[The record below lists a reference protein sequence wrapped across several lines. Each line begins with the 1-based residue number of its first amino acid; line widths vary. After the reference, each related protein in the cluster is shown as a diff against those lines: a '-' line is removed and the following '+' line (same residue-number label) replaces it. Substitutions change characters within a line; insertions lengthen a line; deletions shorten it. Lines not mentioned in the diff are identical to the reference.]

1 MTDVARETSPPIR
14 FTHLVEKMW
23 EDAAMIDPAY
33 SSADPWGA
41 LPPKGTA
48 EWYAALIGYLEGG
61 ADRQLTSNY
70 ASIRERLAQGL
81 SRQAFDRLRRM
92 TDIGT
97 EQLAAAI
104 AVPMRTLARRKVLK
118 ADESERLLRV
128 AAAFQHTL
136 EALED
141 LDAARRWFVTP
152 KRALGGKTP
161 FEFSDTGPGAEEVAR
176 LLGRIEHGVYT

>member
-1 MTDVARETSPPIR
+1 
-14 FTHLVEKMW
+14 
-23 EDAAMIDPAY
+23 MIDPAY
-33 SSADPWGA
+33 SPVDPWAA

-48 EWYAALIGYLEGG
+48 EWYSALIGYLESGRG
-61 ADRQLTSNY
+61 IEATPSY
-70 ASIRERLAQGL
+70 GSIRERLAHGL

-104 AVPMRTLARRKVLK
+104 AVPMRTLARRKVFK

-152 KRALGGKTP
+152 KRALGGRTP
-161 FEFSDTGPGAEEVAR
+161 FELSDTGPGAEEVER